1 MVGVPP
7 NHYAYTLIPHDETR
21 KNLPP
26 TCTRVMR
33 SAVHGKIENVRLPTG
48 GYLQPFYGPKTRLLT
63 CLFLAKWSI
72 ENNWSFGLDPGRER
86 NVVPSRQPTKL
97 SIFKAFIEK
106 KVKAAKRCSD
116 GKPDP
121 VAILD
126 VLYEIGIDEIE
137 TAKGYAGRR
146 GVRFHFEDHPKPVLF
161 FGEQYMALHDYLREK
176 HINENENRTD
186 NKPSAWEQ
194 YFPGGQLIRTEE
206 YTSRIAVGLQQCLDA
221 RAKFNIERYN
231 LNRPIFVMGGLVVGD
246 VNRGGGGPDVLDGSD
261 VRAKSGVEGPTGGC
275 PGSQDAKCGKAGRPL
290 TIEVRKEGQLDDSGT
305 SHLSPEVS
313 GSHCDKAAKDLT
325 GGNAGEPLAPGMPF
339 DLVLPMA
346 SQESDTKTE
355 TSDRASASPGPP
367 CPIPAAPIEASMM
380 GIEKLPCPGDG
391 ADGLR
396 RAKEANGRS
405 AATSATGKS
414 DEPVASKGP
423 SNDEQPMSHQTEE
436 YVSENL
442 PAKVKPNRGG
452 KYVTPCPKQDGS
464 PDLCLVQG
472 IRAKSGVEGPTGG
485 CPGSQDAKCGK
496 AGHPLTIEVRKEGQ
510 LDDSGTSHLSPEV
523 SGSHC
528 DKAAKDLT
536 GGNAGEPLAPGMPF
550 DLVLPMA
557 SQESDTKTE
566 TSDRA
571 SASPG
576 PPCPIPA
583 APIEASMM
591 GIEKLPCPGDGADGL
606 RRAKEANGR
615 SAATSAT
622 GKSDEPVA
630 SKGPSNDE
638 QPMSHQTEEYVSENL
653 PAKVKPNRGGK
664 YVTPCPKQD
673 GSPDLCLVQGMLATA
688 SIPHHPSQ
696 QVPDAII
703 PCAPIFAW
711 RVDKVD
717 PIPCFDQSDANPEQT
732 GATFSNPYENDS
744 TNTKPSEKQHPDPC
758 GARTAVGIN
767 PDSVATVVARALR
780 EILRAIEQLQ
790 IGINAFV
797 EELRRSTRGLIDAD
811 HRLGVQGQQL
821 DQAIEQHSPEA
832 AALDDTRDDECP
844 TLLGTR
850 EFLRRVKKPASPILR
865 ALPSPKVEQIDP
877 SHNI

>member
-1 MVGVPP
+1 MPGDRHMDPTVRAARYEYQLGLDREPAEDWRSPRVGRGDPATCNALERASRFGNPSTEFILGWEEWLADVLLIACASSYVEDCLMVGVPP

-176 HINENENRTD
+176 HINEIENRTD

-275 PGSQDAKCGKAGRPL
+275 PGSQDAKCGKAGR
-290 TIEVRKEGQLDDSGT
+290 
-305 SHLSPEVS
+305 
-313 GSHCDKAAKDLT
+313 
-325 GGNAGEPLAPGMPF
+325 
-339 DLVLPMA
+339 
-346 SQESDTKTE
+346 
-355 TSDRASASPGPP
+355 
-367 CPIPAAPIEASMM
+367 
-380 GIEKLPCPGDG
+380 
-391 ADGLR
+391 
-396 RAKEANGRS
+396 
-405 AATSATGKS
+405 
-414 DEPVASKGP
+414 
-423 SNDEQPMSHQTEE
+423 
-436 YVSENL
+436 
-442 PAKVKPNRGG
+442 
-452 KYVTPCPKQDGS
+452 
-464 PDLCLVQG
+464 
-472 IRAKSGVEGPTGG
+472 
-485 CPGSQDAKCGK
+485 
-496 AGHPLTIEVRKEGQ
+496 PLTIEVRKEGQ